1 MLYPTHKRKA
11 SHFCEAFLVKKLEK
25 ISNSLLFELEKFE
38 DFTYPKK

>member
-1 MLYPTHKRKA
+1 VKL
-11 SHFCEAFLVKKLEK
+11 FLVEELEK